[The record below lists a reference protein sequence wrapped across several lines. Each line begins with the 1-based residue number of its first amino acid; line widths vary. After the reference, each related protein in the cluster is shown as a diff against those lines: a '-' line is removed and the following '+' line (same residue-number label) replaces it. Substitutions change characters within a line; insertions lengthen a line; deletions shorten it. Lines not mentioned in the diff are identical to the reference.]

1 MALTT
6 HSKSCRVA
14 SRTGGGDVEAS
25 RELEAVLEST
35 KELGGAGGSG
45 CGSGRTAGRL
55 VDDGLEGAPEGTALM
70 SGISSFGRDNAS
82 ATTFASPFR

>member
-14 SRTGGGDVEAS
+14 SRTDEGGVEAS

-35 KELGGAGGSG
+35 RELRGAGGSG
-45 CGSGRTAGRL
+45 CGSGRAAGRS
-55 VDDGLEGAPEGTALM
+55 VDDEFEGVSEGTELM
-70 SGISSFGRDNAS
+70 SGISSLGRDSAS
-82 ATTFASPFR
+82 ATTFASPLR